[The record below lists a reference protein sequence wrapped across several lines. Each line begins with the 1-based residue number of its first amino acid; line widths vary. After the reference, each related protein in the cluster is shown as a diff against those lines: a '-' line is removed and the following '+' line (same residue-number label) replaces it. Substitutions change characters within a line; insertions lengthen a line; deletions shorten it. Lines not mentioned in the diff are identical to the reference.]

1 MVPNINYTQICTL
14 NRSHKHYS
22 FLPQEFFALLTKI
35 QLIGYCLISLILLII
50 TTVTI
55 VMDTPDKKIPKST
68 QPRVPVE
75 NTYTLAAAPA
85 GGWMM
90 IPNLAIPGML

>member
-1 MVPNINYTQICTL
+1 MYIEPFTYE
-14 NRSHKHYS
+14 HYS

-35 QLIGYCLISLILLII
+35 QLIGYCLLSLILLII
-50 TTVTI
+50 TAVTI
-55 VMDTPDKKIPKST
+55 VINTPDKKT

-75 NTYTLAAAPA
+75 NTIAAAPA
-85 GGWMM
+85 GGWM